1 MIYKRLQRHR
11 HANESGVGERLNGDL
26 VDFPRS
32 SPLYRRHRFLREVIS
47 YAVGLYFLFPMS
59 LRKVEEML
67 PERGICV
74 TYETV
79 RQCGLWRAVDQNAF
93 VLDVLVPRRRDS
105 RAAQQRFCCNDE
117 L

>member
-32 SPLYRRHRFLREVIS
+32 SPLYRRHRFLPEVIS

-59 LRKVEEML
+59 RRKVEEML
-67 PERGICV
+67 EERGIWDLRDLRNPAPVWALARGRSECLRSRRPGPA
-74 TYETV
+74 TK
-79 RQCGLWRAVDQNAF
+79 RQSRGAAAV
-93 VLDVLVPRRRDS
+93 LL
-105 RAAQQRFCCNDE
+105 QR
-117 L
+117 